1 MDEYLLDTKWA
12 CGLIIVKD
20 GIVIDG
26 ATIFRKLFGQSLIK
40 LQKIYKVTEIGGD
53 TIGLKLREVSQD
65 SNNYRSKRLH

>member
-26 ATIFRKLFGQSLIK
+26 APIFRKLFGQSLLK
-40 LQKIYKVTEIGGD
+40 LQKIYKVTEMVGD
-53 TIGLKLREVSQD
+53 TIGLKL
-65 SNNYRSKRLH
+65 

>member
-26 ATIFRKLFGQSLIK
+26 APIFRKLFGQSLLK
-40 LQKIYKVTEIGGD
+40 LQKIYKVTEMGGD
-53 TIGLKLREVSQD
+53 TIGLKL
-65 SNNYRSKRLH
+65 